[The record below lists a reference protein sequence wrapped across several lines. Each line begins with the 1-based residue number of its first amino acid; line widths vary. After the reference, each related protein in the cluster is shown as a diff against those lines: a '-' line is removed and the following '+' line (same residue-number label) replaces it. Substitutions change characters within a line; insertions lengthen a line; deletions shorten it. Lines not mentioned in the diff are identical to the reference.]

1 MSCDCISRL
10 EKKLTEEMVKRYPDW
25 EVEEKVKFTE
35 KELILDSKGAVVVL
49 GNPVLGKVRRG
60 KQIGKFETQILPQYC
75 PFCGKKKTE
84 GGEE

>member
-49 GNPVLGKVRRG
+49 GNPVLGRVRRG
-60 KQIGKFETQILPQYC
+60 K
-75 PFCGKKKTE
+75 
-84 GGEE
+84 

>member
-1 MSCDCISRL
+1 MSCDCIRRL
-10 EKKLTEEMVKRYPDW
+10 EKMLTEEMVKRYPDW

-35 KELILDSKGAVVVL
+35 KELILDSKGAAVVL
-49 GNPVLGKVRRG
+49 GNPVLGRVRRG
-60 KQIGKFETQILPQYC
+60 KQIRKFETQILPQYC